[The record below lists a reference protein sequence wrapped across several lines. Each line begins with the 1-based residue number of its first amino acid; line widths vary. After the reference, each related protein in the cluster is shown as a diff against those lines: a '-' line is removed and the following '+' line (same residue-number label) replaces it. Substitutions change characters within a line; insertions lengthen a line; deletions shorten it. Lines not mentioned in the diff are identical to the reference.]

1 MKKTLLSIF
10 YILFFTTS
18 AFSENKINRIYEGN
32 PDAKIILLVY
42 ESFTCGHCAD
52 FHKNVYP
59 DLKKN
64 FIDKGLVKIEFRSFP
79 LDMAALN
86 ASKIAHC
93 RNDGDSKIL
102 HFLFKNQNK
111 WIEKATTIEEINKNL
126 EKYTK
131 ESMTFFN
138 VQWENCIN
146 DKEVEN
152 FILEDRIE
160 AVKKYKLNATPTII
174 INNKKFDKTLN
185 FKNLKKTIEKLI

>member
-18 AFSENKINRIYEGN
+18 VFSENKINRIYEGN

-59 DLKKN
+59 DLKEN

-111 WIEKATTIEEINKNL
+111 WIKKATTIEEINKNL

-174 INNKKFDKTLN
+174 INNEKFDKTLN